1 MGWGLS
7 QPILSGSFFGGSQRD
22 SMVYYKIQNI
32 NLQNT
37 QLFSEIAELV
47 LSVPEHEKDNTVLV
61 VKLQKIVN
69 YAGDNP
75 LPKITYMGDSLT

>member
-1 MGWGLS
+1 
-7 QPILSGSFFGGSQRD
+7 
-22 SMVYYKIQNI
+22 MVYYKIQNI
-32 NLQNT
+32 NLENT
-37 QLFSEIAELV
+37 SLFADIVRIVS
-47 LSVPEHEKDNTVLV
+47 SVPQEEKDNTVLV

>member
-1 MGWGLS
+1 M
-7 QPILSGSFFGGSQRD
+7 I
-22 SMVYYKIQNI
+22 YYKIQNI

-37 QLFSEIAELV
+37 TLFSKLSELV
-47 LSVPEHEKDNTVLV
+47 LSVPEDEKDNTVLV
-61 VKLQKIVN
+61 IKLQKIVN